1 MGSVRWQI
9 LGSGRAGNLHAKTQ
23 ENELTPKRQG
33 AKVERGL
40 IEIVLNLVLVLELA
54 GITWL

>member
-23 ENELTPKRQG
+23 ENELTPRRQG

-40 IEIVLNLVLVLELA
+40 MEIVLNLVLVLELA
-54 GITWL
+54 GTT